1 MTDKLNWL
9 TDPYRDFLAYL
20 SVLTIRPQLAH
31 EHSWD
36 DVCDALGDLADRGE
50 VHLLGDQESIYVVI
64 GGEVIVHAERDWLED
79 AATRWATA
87 TSN

>member
-1 MTDKLNWL
+1 
-9 TDPYRDFLAYL
+9 
-20 SVLTIRPQLAH
+20 
-31 EHSWD
+31 
-36 DVCDALGDLADRGE
+36 
-50 VHLLGDQESIYVVI
+50 VVI